1 MLSLL
6 IDNTCSK
13 TEIEK
18 YGCSPLSILILSG
31 APVNLKSI
39 IINEVSESYSVRL
52 LIKLDNDYRWHWV
65 SDIIDS
71 ISVVKHFIISIINNI
86 KEKNTIKNFEYLNM
100 WRDEIFSFNFNLK
113 HLYLTNE
120 QVE

>member
-18 YGCSPLSILILSG
+18 YECSPLSILILSG